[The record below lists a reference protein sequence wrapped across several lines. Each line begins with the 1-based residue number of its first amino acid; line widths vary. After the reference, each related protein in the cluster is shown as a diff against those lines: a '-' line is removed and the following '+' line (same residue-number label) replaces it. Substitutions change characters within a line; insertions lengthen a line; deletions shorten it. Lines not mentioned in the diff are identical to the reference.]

1 MIQQISCKMKDF
13 IGKFME
19 NKKSLPL
26 RGRGFFLIITCEKMI
41 QMLEFVGF
49 EPLFFKKHLVNF

>member
-26 RGRGFFLIITCEKMI
+26 RGRGFF
-41 QMLEFVGF
+41 
-49 EPLFFKKHLVNF
+49 